1 MHIKKEV
8 VNGTEKVNQVL
19 VVTLSCETETRE
31 HLMGLNGSELNIV
44 HRTYIFH
51 AINCQTR
58 LQHCGE
64 RGFTGLREA

>member
-1 MHIKKEV
+1 MHRKKEV

-19 VVTLSCETETRE
+19 VVTLSCETESRE

-51 AINCQTR
+51 AIDCQD
-58 LQHCGE
+58 
-64 RGFTGLREA
+64 